1 MHTIW
6 QYFVSWDLCEYLV
19 TRCSSKILWIVLIL
33 CPDFICWFWYI
44 YTKIYTSK
52 YLKIRI
58 SICPNIQ
65 CITNISKPKYFYFFV
80 NNILDYFDTENYTWR
95 LVIVKI
101 FMNFNNFSCLTVW
114 AKNVWIPYMKMF
126 QWAKCFNT
134 PIFYATLWEIF
145 YFMLNQQSS

>member
-1 MHTIW
+1 MRTIW

-101 FMNFNNFSCLTVW
+101 FMNFNNFSGDNFFGEIRGKTLFFDFVNHSWNVRQTFFR
-114 AKNVWIPYMKMF
+114 KNIRVF
-126 QWAKCFNT
+126 
-134 PIFYATLWEIF
+134 
-145 YFMLNQQSS
+145 